1 MVMQEFEKQQD
12 VQIVKFLKKRYELI
26 SIDMNY
32 VKSNIQISSFKNRD
46 DQILLIFIIVILKN
60 ANNLILELGPY
71 SFMQFLA
78 DNKQDLL
85 ERMGQGSK
93 KTDQSKQILNDFS
106 MFQVKQNAVDQVT
119 QVSKKV
125 KKLIQILNSEVG
137 NKK

>member
-1 MVMQEFEKQQD
+1 MQEFEKQQD